1 MESSRRNFI
10 TKSVIGTLGLSAG
23 LSSVVSA
30 GETISRQS
38 LNGVSPGNAGV
49 EPFSISVFSKC
60 LHWMGY
66 EEMATVLAGMGFD
79 GIDLTVRPDGH
90 VFPERVEEDLPA
102 VVKAAQKAGIQVKM
116 MTTAITDPDD
126 PYTERILKTAGSLGI
141 KKYRM
146 GWYFINDK
154 ITIDE
159 SLKQAEEKL
168 GKLAKLNQKYGITG
182 EYQNHS
188 GAGSSGVYLGGPV
201 WDIAAL
207 LRKIGSE
214 WLGSQYD
221 IMHATIEGTNSWPA
235 GLKYIAPFI
244 KTIDIK
250 NFSPSIKDGKLIR
263 ENVPLDRGIVD
274 YIKFFSMMKTLG
286 IRCPLSL
293 HYEYPLGDAE
303 KGSRKPT
310 MKKEEIFTYLANDLK
325 TLKNWLVE
333 AGLK

>member
-1 MESSRRNFI
+1 MKTSRRNFI
-10 TKSVIGTLGLSAG
+10 ARSVAGTIGVTAG
-23 LSSVVSA
+23 FQTFA
-30 GETISRQS
+30 
-38 LNGVSPGNAGV
+38 SPGNFIESVSGHFSATR
-49 EPFSISVFSKC
+49 EEAPFSISVFSKC
-60 LHWMGY
+60 LHWMSY
-66 EEMATVLAGMGFD
+66 EEMAETLAKMGFD

-90 VFPERVEEDLPA
+90 VEPSKVETDLPLA
-102 VVKAAQKAGIQVKM
+102 VKAAEKAGIRVIM
-116 MTTAITDPDD
+116 LTTAITDPED
-126 PYTERILKTAGSLGI
+126 PLTERILKTASSLGI
-141 KKYRM
+141 KYYRM

-168 GKLAKLNQKYGITG
+168 RKLAALNQKYSITG

-188 GAGSSGVYLGGPV
+188 GAGGSGVYLGGPV

-244 KTIDIK
+244 RTIDIK
-250 NFSPSIKDGKLIR
+250 NFSPSLKDGKLIR
-263 ENVPLDRGIVD
+263 ENVPLDKGSVD
-274 YIKFFSMMKTLG
+274 YLKFLSMVKTLG

-310 MKKEEIFTYLANDLK
+310 MKKEEILTYLANDLT
-325 TLKNWLVE
+325 TLKNWLKNT
-333 AGLK
+333 GLL